1 MAFIFYTAIPPIAY
15 CWGHNRAGRSFF
27 CKITAENDGSHPL
40 LYRWNTLREN
50 SLKRCFVSTSAMQGG
65 DATLNFRHA
74 YTSYSLCCWYGFNT
88 LECFCFSRTVFSHF
102 LTQTDWAAGSNSEFQ
117 CKKVKKSCENC
128 VKLGSQE
135 YSDGQH
141 CASDSQPVATMKN
154 PRV

>member
-1 MAFIFYTAIPPIAY
+1 MLFANCFL
-15 CWGHNRAGRSFF
+15 SFF
-27 CKITAENDGSHPL
+27 DPDGL
-40 LYRWNTLREN
+40 
-50 SLKRCFVSTSAMQGG
+50 
-65 DATLNFRHA
+65 
-74 YTSYSLCCWYGFNT
+74 
-88 LECFCFSRTVFSHF
+88 
-102 LTQTDWAAGSNSEFQ
+102 GSNSEFQ